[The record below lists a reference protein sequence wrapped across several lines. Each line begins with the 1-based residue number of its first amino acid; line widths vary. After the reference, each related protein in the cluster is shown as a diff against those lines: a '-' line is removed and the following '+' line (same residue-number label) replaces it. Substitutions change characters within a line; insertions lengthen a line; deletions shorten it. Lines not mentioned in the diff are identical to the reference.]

1 MMMLT
6 MTQRMMMMISFV
18 QCVIIICFCLPVP
31 LNGESL
37 KVGTNYISAVS
48 PEMTQWWAILEV
60 SNKYR
65 TELNKLEFKSN

>member
-1 MMMLT
+1 
-6 MTQRMMMMISFV
+6 MMISFV
-18 QCVIIICFCLPVP
+18 QCVIITCFCLPVP
-31 LNGESL
+31 LHSESL
-37 KVGTNYISAVS
+37 KVGKNCISAVS